1 MSDQYVGEIRM
12 FAGAYAPEGWRLCDG
27 TLLPVADPQY
37 QTLFALIGTTYGGD
51 GVKDFA
57 LPDLRGR
64 IPISQGQGTG
74 LAVRAIGD
82 AGGGETVTLQQ
93 AEMPAHSHPAQACSG
108 AGTQASP
115 ENGIWA
121 AFSNEYA
128 TKGSSVG
135 NMLSS
140 AIGNAGGSQ
149 PHDNVMPYLTL
160 NFIIAFQGIWPDRP

>member
-1 MSDQYVGEIRM
+1 MSDQYLGEIRM
-12 FAGAYAPEGWRLCDG
+12 FSGVYAPEGWHLCDG
-27 TLLPVADPQY
+27 SLLQISEY
-37 QTLFALIGTTYGGD
+37 NELFALIGETYGGD

-64 IPISQGQGTG
+64 IPIGQGQGTG
-74 LAVRAIGD
+74 LNHPVGQ
-82 AGGGETVTLQQ
+82 GGGSETVTLQL
-93 AEMPAHSHPAQACSG
+93 AEMPAHTHPARACSG

-115 ENGIWA
+115 EKGIWA

-135 NMLSS
+135 NMLSGTISS
-140 AIGNAGGSQ
+140 AGKSL

-160 NFIIAFQGIWPDRP
+160 NFIIALQGNWPDRP